1 MACLFPHWAIGC
13 IGPICVRL
21 PGGRFDRRWHSAHGA
36 GLSNDL
42 QVSSRPGNGTIA
54 AAAGF
59 LFWGVVPIY
68 WKQMQSVSALE
79 LIAHRIVWSLVFL
92 FAVLAWQRN
101 FASLRPAFAGARAF
115 GLNLLSG
122 LLLSVNWTIYVW
134 AVNRGHV
141 IETSLGYFLVPLGN
155 VVLGSLILKEKLRPA
170 QWLAIGFAAIG
181 VALLLVR
188 VGHVPWIALI
198 IAGSWCSYGLL
209 KKQSS
214 LGSIAGLTVET
225 LLLFPV
231 AAALLLWL
239 AGRGEGVIGHADL
252 RIHAFV
258 LSAGV
263 ITAVPLLLFA
273 YGAQRMRLTALGLLQ
288 YLAPSVQFLI
298 GLFVYHEPF
307 DAARLQAFGLIWT
320 GLVVYTADTFWTQR
334 RLLLKSVGA
343 D

>member
-1 MACLFPHWAIGC
+1 MFAVSASFAGDCPALGLTRPAPRGMI
-13 IGPICVRL
+13 PVLSTSNQSSVRA
-21 PGGRFDRRWHSAHGA
+21 SNGA
-36 GLSNDL
+36 
-42 QVSSRPGNGTIA
+42 VA
-54 AAAGF
+54 ASAGF
-59 LFWGVVPIY
+59 LIWGIVPIY
-68 WKQMQSVSALE
+68 WKQMQGVSAFE

-101 FASLRPAFAGARAF
+101 FASLRPAFANARAF

-122 LLLSVNWTIYVW
+122 LLLSVNWTVYVW

-155 VVLGSLILKEKLRPA
+155 VAIGSIALKEKLRPA
-170 QWLAIGFAAIG
+170 QWAAIGLAALG

-198 IAGSWCSYGLL
+198 IAGTWSAYGLL
-209 KKQSS
+209 KKRSA

-225 LLLFPV
+225 ILLFPV
-231 AAALLLWL
+231 AAVLLLWL
-239 AGRGEGVIGHADL
+239 AWQGDGVIGHADF
-252 RIHAFV
+252 RIHAYV

-263 ITAVPLLLFA
+263 VTALPLLLFA
-273 YGAQRMRLTALGLLQ
+273 YGAQRLRLTTLGVLQ

-307 DAARLQAFGLIWT
+307 DVARLQAFALIWS
-320 GLVVYTADTFWTQR
+320 GLVIYTADLFWTQR
-334 RLLLKSVGA
+334 RVLLKAAGVG
-343 D
+343 